1 MKNVKYG
8 ERSQEVKAVDCGS
21 AIRGFESHRSPFK
34 FLIRFKQTR
43 AIALVLFFLL
53 LTLLLTSC
61 QINLF
66 IPDQQLI
73 GRAIAR
79 QMQLTSSNLQENLL
93 MQGKVNQAFIID
105 RVLID
110 NIETFDIIG
119 GRSYHVMGAYHLQSD
134 PPSQIKIRADH
145 PFDLYIQRQIEGKT
159 WRLLRPVF
167 DQEGK
172 QINWLS
178 YLIY

>member
-8 ERSQEVKAVDCGS
+8 ERSQVVKAVDCGS
-21 AIRGFESHRSPFK
+21 AIRGFESHRSPFNL
-34 FLIRFKQTR
+34 FVSFSQLRT
-43 AIALVLFFLL
+43 IALVFTSFL
-53 LTLLLTSC
+53 LTLLLTGC
-61 QINLF
+61 HINLF

-105 RVLID
+105 RVQIE
-110 NIETFDIIG
+110 NIENFDIIG
-119 GRSYHVMGAYHLQSD
+119 GRSYHVRGAYHLQSD
-134 PPSQIKIRADH
+134 SPSQTKIRANH

-178 YLIY
+178 YLID

>member
-1 MKNVKYG
+1 
-8 ERSQEVKAVDCGS
+8 
-21 AIRGFESHRSPFK
+21 
-34 FLIRFKQTR
+34 LR
-43 AIALVLFFLL
+43 AIALILSFLL
-53 LTLLLTSC
+53 LILSLTGC

-93 MQGKVNQAFIID
+93 IQSKVNQAFIID
-105 RVLID
+105 RLLID
-110 NIETFDIIG
+110 HIETFDIIG
-119 GRSYHVMGAYHLQSD
+119 GRSYHITGAYHLQND
-134 PPSQIKIRADH
+134 PPNPTKIRADH

-178 YLIY
+178 YLID

>member
-1 MKNVKYG
+1 LVG
-8 ERSQEVKAVDCGS
+8 
-21 AIRGFESHRSPFK
+21 IL
-34 FLIRFKQTR
+34 LI
-43 AIALVLFFLL
+43 LC
-53 LTLLLTSC
+53 LTAC
-61 QINLF
+61 QINFF

-79 QMQLTSSNLQENLL
+79 QVQLTSSNLQENLL

-105 RVLID
+105 RVLIE
-110 NIETFDIIG
+110 NIETCDIIG
-119 GRSYHVMGAYHLQSD
+119 GRSYHVTGAYHLQSD
-134 PPSQIKIRADH
+134 PASQNKLRADH

-167 DQEGK
+167 DQEGQ

>member
-1 MKNVKYG
+1 M
-8 ERSQEVKAVDCGS
+8 VKAVDCGS
-21 AIRGFESHRSPFK
+21 AIRGFESHRSPFNL
-34 FLIRFKQTR
+34 FISSRQLR
-43 AIALVLFFLL
+43 AIALIFPCFLIIL
-53 LTLLLTSC
+53 SLTSC

-110 NIETFDIIG
+110 NIETSDIMG
-119 GRSYHVMGAYHLQSD
+119 GRSYHVRGAYHLQSD
-134 PPSQIKIRADH
+134 PPSQTKMRANH

-167 DQEGK
+167 NQEGK

-178 YLIY
+178 YLID

>member
-1 MKNVKYG
+1 
-8 ERSQEVKAVDCGS
+8 
-21 AIRGFESHRSPFK
+21 
-34 FLIRFKQTR
+34 
-43 AIALVLFFLL
+43 LFFLL

-79 QMQLTSSNLQENLL
+79 QIQLTSSNLQENLL
-93 MQGKVNQAFIID
+93 MQGKANQEFIID

-110 NIETFDIIG
+110 NIELLDMISE
-119 GRSYHVMGAYHLQSD
+119 RSYHVRGSYHLQTD
-134 PPSQIKIRADH
+134 PPPSQTKTQPNH

-172 QINWLS
+172 QINWRS